1 MSPGQGETNLRLR
14 AAIYTACSVLLLGLV
29 VPLFGKTS
37 SQSSAAPKTSPARA
51 ATTAKSAD
59 LQLIDL
65 DGYKKILATY
75 KGKPLLVTFWATW
88 CEPCRYEYPTI
99 VELAKEYA
107 PKGLAVYGVSFDDN
121 ADMHLVR
128 DFLAKNRPAFPNYR
142 QKPGIDVDGFYQGVN
157 PEWTGT
163 MPETI
168 FYGRD
173 GRIVAHFEGEHSRDD
188 FVKGIEAILSH

>member
-1 MSPGQGETNLRLR
+1 MNTGRSDLKSRSASR
-14 AAIYTACSVLLLGLV
+14 KFAIVLLGFV
-29 VPLFGKTS
+29 SVFFAPGYAV
-37 SQSSAAPKTSPARA
+37 SQSAPARPAA
-51 ATTAKSAD
+51 ATKSAE
-59 LQLIDL
+59 LPLIDL

-75 KGKPLLVTFWATW
+75 KGKPTLVTFWATW

-107 PKGLAVYGVSFDDN
+107 AKGLAVYGVSFDDN
-121 ADMHLVR
+121 ADLHLVR
-128 DFLAKNRPAFPNYR
+128 DFLLKNRPAFPNYR
-142 QKPGIDVDGFYQGVN
+142 QKPGIDVDAFYPGVN

-173 GRIVAHFEGEHSRDD
+173 GRIVIHFEGEHTRAD
-188 FVKGIEAILSH
+188 FERAIQRILASAAR